1 MYYRTMA
8 LAKFSLAFLISALFL
23 GACQE
28 KSDNAIIYK
37 KPIAEKMDP
46 VYNWLAIRYNFNK
59 PQFKR
64 VFYTYYNKKIKEKK
78 YKSAAKILEVVSLTY
93 SSYTSFDSTFTKT
106 ITYFSDHYKDKV
118 PAINATFIDTYIGDY
133 YSDKGDFKK
142 AIYYY
147 QLGAKLEVVDYE
159 TCFKRADGF
168 RTISWSYLSM
178 GKTNLALDYNEKA
191 LVYYDKLEDLSEKGN
206 VYFNYVSIYEHTR
219 DYVNAEKSSNKAIYY
234 FSKNKKIMESTIF
247 VCLYNKIVL
256 YETMNS
262 LNKRNL
268 LIDSTYHAYKKSKM
282 EDSSMKISINTY
294 YVLKLLEE
302 NKINEAKNILDNLK
316 PEVLVLNSVVSTR
329 EYDMA
334 LASYEIKKNKGL
346 LNPKIILDA
355 IPTLKENKTFEKVR
369 DLYSVLYDDAL
380 AKKDFKLALNYF
392 KELANVRDSLG
403 SKDMQNKVMEL
414 DKKYKTKNKIQKIAL
429 QEKSIQNKNTT
440 IALLISLFT
449 ALLLF
454 VIFIITR
461 HKQNKL
467 KLEKQN
473 IQMYMKQLL
482 EKTEEE
488 RKRIASDLHDSVSH
502 ELLSLKNSI
511 EEKSEKTNQKI
522 DAIIND
528 IRSISR
534 NLHPIMFDKIGLK
547 ASIEQMVERVQKVNN
562 FLVTADVD
570 YVSSLS
576 TSSELQLY
584 RILQEAL
591 SNVIKY
597 SDALAAKITIY
608 EKNDII
614 YIEVKDNGKGFDV
627 NGTLNQKE
635 SFGLHNII
643 ERSRAIGGEAKIVS
657 NKNGTIVSIE
667 IKNRS

>member
-1 MYYRTMA
+1 MYNWIIV
-8 LAKFSLAFLISALFL
+8 LKKFHLNLLLLALFL
-23 GACQE
+23 CSCH
-28 KSDNAIIYK
+28 KNNDDSVIYK
-37 KPIAEKMDP
+37 KPVAEMRDP

-64 VFYTYYNKKIKEKK
+64 VFYSYYNNKIKEKNF
-78 YKSAAKILEVVSLTY
+78 KSAAKILEVVSLTN
-93 SSYTSFDSTFTKT
+93 SSYTSFDSTFTQT

-118 PAINATFIDTYIGDY
+118 PPVNATFIATYRGDY

-147 QLGAKLEVVDYE
+147 NQGAKLDVVDYE
-159 TCFKRADGF
+159 TCFKRADGYG
-168 RTISWSYLSM
+168 TISWCYLSM
-178 GKTNLALDYNEKA
+178 GKTNLALEYNEKS
-191 LVYYDKLEDLSEKGN
+191 LVYYDKIENLTAKGN
-206 VYFNYVSIYEHTR
+206 VYFNYVSIYKHSK

-234 FSKNKKIMESTIF
+234 FSKNKKEMESTIF

-282 EDSSMKISINTY
+282 QDSSMKISINTY
-294 YVLKLLEE
+294 YVSKLLEE
-302 NKINEAKNILDNLK
+302 NKIKEAKSILDDLK
-316 PEVLVLNSVVSTR
+316 PEVLALNSVVSTR
-329 EYDMA
+329 EYEMS

-355 IPTLKENKTFEKVR
+355 IPTLKENKTFNKIN

-380 AKKDFKLALNYF
+380 AKKDFKLALNYY
-392 KELANVRDSLG
+392 KEMAKANDSMG

-414 DKKYKTKNKIQKIAL
+414 DKKYKTQNKIQKIAL
-429 QEKSIQNKNTT
+429 QEKSIQNKSKT

-454 VIFIITR
+454 IVFIITR

-473 IQMYMKQLL
+473 IQLYTKQLL

-511 EEKSEKTNQKI
+511 EEKSEITNRKI

-547 ASIEQMVERVQKVNN
+547 ASIEQMVERAQIVNS
-562 FLVTADVD
+562 FLVTSDIS
-570 YVSSLS
+570 YKSSLS

-597 SDALAAKITIY
+597 SNALAAKITIY
-608 EKNDII
+608 EKNDGVFVEI
-614 YIEVKDNGKGFDV
+614 KDNGKGFDV
-627 NGTLNQKE
+627 NEILNKRD

-643 ERSRAIGGEAKIVS
+643 ERSRAIGGEAKIAS
-657 NKNGTIVSIE
+657 DKNGTIVTIE
-667 IKNRS
+667 IKNT

>member
-1 MYYRTMA
+1 MYYRTIA
-8 LAKFSLAFLISALFL
+8 LTKFSLAFLILALFL

-37 KPIAEKMDP
+37 KPIAVKMDP

-473 IQMYMKQLL
+473 IQMYTKQLL

-614 YIEVKDNGKGFDV
+614 YRSKRQWKG
-627 NGTLNQKE
+627 
-635 SFGLHNII
+635 I
-643 ERSRAIGGEAKIVS
+643 
-657 NKNGTIVSIE
+657 
-667 IKNRS
+667 